1 MSQLAVITEEKLFSL
16 LAPKKEDIIKFMGGE
31 AVYKKELSFAIQ
43 AANSNSQLQ
52 QATPVSVAK
61 AIYNLSIT
69 GLTLNPIMKL
79 AYLTPRMVSRTMEAQ
94 LMPSYQGLVKL
105 LKDSGCVKQVYAH
118 CRYKGDD
125 FEYSLGTE
133 VTIKH
138 TPKFESKEIVGV
150 YAVAILPDNE
160 RIVEYMTREEV
171 EGIRARSDG
180 YRAYTAGKIKSTPW
194 VTDEQEMFR
203 KTAIRRIFKYVPKTD
218 RYNKVAEAI
227 ALDEAEFPAT
237 LGQVNYIESLIE
249 TSTFDPEIREM
260 MAKKASSELTS
271 AEAEN
276 MIADLRDN
284 QLDAVTQGKNYSLTE
299 AKEAAKR

>member
-1 MSQLAVITEEKLFSL
+1 MSQLTLITEKRLFDF
-16 LAPKKEDIIKFMGGE
+16 LAPKKEDIIKLMGGE
-31 AVYKKELSFAIQ
+31 MMYKKEISFAIQ

-52 QATPVSVAK
+52 QATPESVCK
-61 AIYNLSIT
+61 AIYNCAIT
-69 GLTLNPIMKL
+69 GLSLNPVMKL
-79 AYLTPRMVSRTMEAQ
+79 AYLTPRKSGDYTEAQ

-105 LKDSGCVKQVYAH
+105 LKDSGCVRQVYAH
-118 CRYKGDD
+118 CRYDGDD
-125 FEYSLGTE
+125 FDYSLGTE

-138 TPKFESKEIVGV
+138 TPKFTSKNIIGV
-150 YAVAILPDNE
+150 YAVAVLPDNE
-160 RIVEYMTREEV
+160 RVVEYMNREEV

-203 KTAIRRIFKYVPKTD
+203 KTVIRRIFKYVPKTD

-227 ALDEAEFPAT
+227 ALDELEYPAT
-237 LGQVNYIESLIE
+237 IGQINYIEALIS
-249 TSTFDPEIREM
+249 TSTYDHDTQDMLAE
-260 MAKKASSELTS
+260 KAATDLSS

-276 MIADLRDN
+276 MIADLREH
-284 QLDAVTQGKNYSLTE
+284 QLDPVTQGKNYSVTE

>member
-1 MSQLAVITEEKLFSL
+1 MSQLTLITEKRLFDF
-16 LAPKKEDIIKFMGGE
+16 LAPKKEDIIKLMGGE
-31 AVYKKELSFAIQ
+31 MMYKKEISFAIQ

-52 QATPVSVAK
+52 QATPESVCK
-61 AIYNLSIT
+61 AIYNCAIT
-69 GLTLNPIMKL
+69 GLSLNPVMKL
-79 AYLTPRMVSRTMEAQ
+79 AYLTPRKSGDNTEAQ

-105 LKDSGCVKQVYAH
+105 LKDSGCVRQVYAH
-118 CRYKGDD
+118 CRYDGDD
-125 FEYSLGTE
+125 FDYSLGTE

-138 TPKFESKEIVGV
+138 TPKFTSKNIIGV
-150 YAVAILPDNE
+150 YAVAVLPDNE
-160 RIVEYMTREEV
+160 RVVEYMNREEV

-203 KTAIRRIFKYVPKTD
+203 KTVIRRIFKYVPKTD

-227 ALDEAEFPAT
+227 ALDGAEYPAT
-237 LGQVNYIESLIE
+237 IGQINYIEALIS
-249 TSTFDPEIREM
+249 TSTYDHDTQDMLAE
-260 MAKKASSELTS
+260 KAATDLSS

-276 MIADLRDN
+276 MIADLREH
-284 QLDAVTQGKNYSLTE
+284 QLDPVTQGKNYSVTE